1 MNNIIDL
8 NELSN
13 SSGSNYPNNQTNI
26 SKEDKKKI
34 QRDPF
39 AHRRVEKTRR
49 DRMNMSLN
57 KLSSLIPESFRRQV
71 ISKLLK
77 LYEIGSMI

>member
-8 NELSN
+8 NDLSN